1 MSLILS
7 VIAIFI
13 SGITIGINLNNFF
26 NNRYEK

>member
-13 SGITIGINLNNFF
+13 SGIVIGMNLNQNI
-26 NNRYEK
+26 NNRYDR

>member
-1 MSLILS
+1 MTLILS

-13 SGITIGINLNNFF
+13 SGITIGMNLNQNI

>member
-13 SGITIGINLNNFF
+13 SGVTIGMNLNNYI
-26 NNRYEK
+26 NNRNEK